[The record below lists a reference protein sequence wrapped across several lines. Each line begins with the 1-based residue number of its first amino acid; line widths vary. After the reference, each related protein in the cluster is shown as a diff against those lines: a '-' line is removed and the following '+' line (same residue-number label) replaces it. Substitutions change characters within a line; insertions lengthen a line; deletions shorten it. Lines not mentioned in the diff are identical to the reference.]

1 MRLDLIPAP
10 RMSQPAPL
18 PSLALV
24 PAPTQ
29 APMTG
34 DPCRGHTPVPRWVLV
49 ACLAI
54 LDGEHTEAD
63 PPAQTG
69 ARGQA

>member
-10 RMSQPAPL
+10 RLVQPAAPAPMPA
-18 PSLALV
+18 PSL
-24 PAPTQ
+24 
-29 APMTG
+29 TG

-54 LDGEHTEAD
+54 LTPEGEEERA
-63 PPAQTG
+63 PEPEPAG
-69 ARGQA
+69 PRGQA